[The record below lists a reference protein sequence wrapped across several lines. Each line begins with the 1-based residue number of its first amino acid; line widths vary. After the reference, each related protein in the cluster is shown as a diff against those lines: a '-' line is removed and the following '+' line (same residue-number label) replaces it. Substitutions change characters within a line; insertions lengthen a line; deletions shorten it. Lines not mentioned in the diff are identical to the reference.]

1 MDVSARAT
9 RFTSVCTFHGE
20 GPFWD
25 DANLRL
31 LREGRLTV
39 VLDHDLRQDMRRACM
54 MVMGAHGAAGVL
66 PPPGLSKV
74 ESLQR
79 AQLELNTYRDQ
90 MGPRIAKDDPSV
102 AYLTD
107 IARQIEREQRRIER
121 EAAAK
126 KRAAAAGES
135 K

>member
-1 MDVSARAT
+1 MVQPHLNLGDAYRASK
-9 RFTSVCTFHGE
+9 RWQDAKKELDLALRLQSNLPEAHYNLGLLYYEAGE
-20 GPFWD
+20 GF
-25 DANLRL
+25 
-31 LREGRLTV
+31 
-39 VLDHDLRQDMRRACM
+39 
-54 MVMGAHGAAGVL
+54 
-66 PPPGLSKV
+66 PGMSKL

-107 IARQIEREQRRIER
+107 IARQLEREQRRLER
-121 EAAAK
+121 EANK
-126 KRAAAAGES
+126 KRTDAAAGES